1 MSDFAAKYDPGVQ
14 IAAEEALCLHRNEN
28 LFVSTDWTVKTAREM
43 IERAA
48 IGSYPD
54 ANSDN
59 LRTALAELYGVEQ
72 NNIFVGNGSDEVLAD
87 LLGLLRPKYDTV
99 HCLDACFKVYD
110 MLAERM
116 DFKQAVLPGDT
127 FNTGHVTAPNFD
139 GLALIDSPN
148 ALTGRSVPKDEI
160 LGLASNPDA
169 FLIWDNVYGEYAGD
183 ELPAPPAKNTVY
195 VRSFSKFYGLAG
207 LRVGYCIADADLIS
221 ALMER
226 KDVFNVNGF
235 GQVMALEAIKRRA
248 EFEALRDQLV
258 ECRLELI
265 EKLRELGFVVPTTDY
280 VAVLATHPDFSA
292 ELLQAK
298 LLERKVVVR
307 RFAGEVTS
315 NFIRIT
321 VSPRPTMQQFLQIL
335 GEIVSA

>member
-14 IAAEEALCLHRNEN
+14 IEAREALCLHRNEN
-28 LFVSTDWTVKTAREM
+28 LFVSPDWTIKTARDM

-54 ANSDN
+54 ANSDS

-72 NNIFVGNGSDEVLAD
+72 GNIFVGNGSDEVLAD
-87 LLGLLRPKYDTV
+87 LLGLLRPKYDSV

-116 DFKQAVLPGDT
+116 NFKQEVLPGDT
-127 FNTGHVTAPNFD
+127 FHTGHIQTENFN

-148 ALTGRSVPKDEI
+148 ALTGRSVPKSEI
-160 LGLASNPDA
+160 LKLANNPEA

-183 ELPAPPAKNTVY
+183 ELPTPIAKNTVY

-221 ALMER
+221 ALLDR

-248 EFEALRDQLV
+248 EFEVLRDELVACRVELV
-258 ECRLELI
+258 E
-265 EKLRELGFVVPTTDY
+265 KLQNLGFEVPPTNY

-292 ELLQAK
+292 EHLQTE

-307 RFAGEVTS
+307 RFPGEVTA

-321 VSPRPTMQQFLQIL
+321 VSPRETMQHFLQVL
-335 GEIVSA
+335 AEIVAP